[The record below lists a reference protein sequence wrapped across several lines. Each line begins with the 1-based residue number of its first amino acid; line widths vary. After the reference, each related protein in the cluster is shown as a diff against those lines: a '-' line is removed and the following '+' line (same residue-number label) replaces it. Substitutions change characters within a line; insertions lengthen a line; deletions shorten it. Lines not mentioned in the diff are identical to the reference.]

1 MDLSRLRNK
10 FLKARSNEGKRAY
23 NTQRCYRLTL
33 VRKATKD
40 CNNLV
45 HKSVTD
51 DNTFWKSI
59 KPLLTKENSTNNKI
73 TLVEQASLLNK
84 NGNVAE
90 VLNNV

>member
-10 FLKARSNEGKRAY
+10 FLKARSNEDKRAY
-23 NTQRCYRLTL
+23 NTQRCYCLTL
-33 VRKATKD
+33 VRKAAKD

-45 HKSVTD
+45 HKSVTG
-51 DNTFWKSI
+51 DNTFKKSI
-59 KPLLTKENSTNNKI
+59 KPLLTKKNSTNNKI
-73 TLVEQASLLNK
+73 TLVEQDSLLNK

>member
-73 TLVEQASLLNK
+73 TLIEQDSLLNK

>member
-59 KPLLTKENSTNNKI
+59 KPLLAKENSTNNKI
-73 TLVEQASLLNK
+73 TLVEQDSLLNK

>member
-73 TLVEQASLLNK
+73 TLVEQDSLLNK